1 MVAGAESCV
10 SANSEFDEYCTNLL
24 AESEETAKTDEH
36 VAQCDGSAP
45 EKEWDMTSEN
55 FGNGGFNSEQGQ
67 DPQESQQGHPGPGS
81 QSEFGEQ
88 DTGGQPQGDRGG
100 VGGLDG
106 QQAGRPEGDGLG
118 DGQDRRRLEES
129 EDEGFGGT
137 QQPETD

>member
-1 MVAGAESCV
+1 M
-10 SANSEFDEYCTNLL
+10 SANSEFDEYCTNRL
-24 AESEETAKTDEH
+24 AVPVVFAKTDEY
-36 VAQCDGSAP
+36 VVQCDGSAP
-45 EKEWDMTSEN
+45 EKEWNMTSEN
-55 FGNGGFNSEQGQ
+55 FGNGGSTSAQGQ
-67 DPQESQQGHPGPGS
+67 DPSTSQQGHPGPGS

-88 DTGGQPQGDRGG
+88 ETGGQPRGDRGG

-106 QQAGRPEGDGLG
+106 QEAGRPEGDGLG